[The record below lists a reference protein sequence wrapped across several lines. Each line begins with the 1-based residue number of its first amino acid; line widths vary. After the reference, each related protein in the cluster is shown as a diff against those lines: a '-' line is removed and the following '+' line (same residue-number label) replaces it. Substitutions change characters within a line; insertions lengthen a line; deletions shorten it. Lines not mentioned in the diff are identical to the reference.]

1 MTRAKRQY
9 TKPLTANH
17 PEPMMTRAK
26 HKRTKP
32 PTAKHPEP
40 ATGKDKQWPSS
51 HPSPTVCTS
60 RQRPLDVTAGFLL
73 ALKKYRIE
81 DLKVPKNLP
90 HHVWIEAFRQVWTS
104 IDNGKK
110 YKLENMCIKV
120 LHPGFVLHTW
130 MSDEAF
136 KKALLNIAE
145 EYEAEHQSVLKI
157 AVHAIWNMD
166 KCEEV

>member
-1 MTRAKRQY
+1 MTNAVLNYVMMTRAKR
-9 TKPLTANH
+9 KRPEPPTAKH
-17 PEPMMTRAK
+17 PE
-26 HKRTKP
+26 P

-40 ATGKDKQWPSS
+40 ATAEDTQWPLNN
-51 HPSPTVCTS
+51 PLPPACT
-60 RQRPLDVTAGFLL
+60 RRLKPLDITAKFLL
-73 ALKKYRIE
+73 AIKKINIE
-81 DLKVPKNLP
+81 KLKVPEIVP
-90 HHVWIEAFRQVWTS
+90 HRVYIEAFRQVWAS

-120 LHPGFVLHTW
+120 LHPEFVLHTW

-145 EYEAEHQSVLKI
+145 EYEAEHQKVLKI